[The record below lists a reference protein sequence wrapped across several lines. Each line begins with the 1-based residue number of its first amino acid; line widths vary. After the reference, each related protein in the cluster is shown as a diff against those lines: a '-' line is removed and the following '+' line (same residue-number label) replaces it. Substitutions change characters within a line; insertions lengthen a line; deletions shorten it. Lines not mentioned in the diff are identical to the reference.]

1 MVVVVGGAAVPQ
13 EGEEEESILAAAWK
27 SAARC
32 VWACRRV
39 LRWRGEIVAVV
50 VGVVVV
56 GLREGVGVRRAMAL
70 LRSVRAVSAYSRA
83 LLRRS
88 VVSGD

>member
-1 MVVVVGGAAVPQ
+1 MVPEA
-13 EGEEEESILAAAWK
+13 EERRVLAAAWK

-39 LRWRGEIVAVV
+39 LRCRGEIVAVV

-56 GLREGVGVRRAMAL
+56 GLREGAGVRRVMAL
-70 LRSVRAVSAYSRA
+70 LRSVRAVWACSRA

-88 VVSGD
+88 VTSGD